1 MLKTY
6 KIEIKPTEEQKQK
19 INQTI
24 GICRFIYNFYISKN
38 KEHYE
43 QTKNFMSANSFSKW
57 LNNKFIPSNP
67 TYSWIKSV
75 SSKAV
80 KQSICNAETSFK
92 RFFKGQ
98 SKFPRYKKKSDT
110 NVKMYLPK
118 NNKTDWTLE
127 RHKIK
132 IPTLGFVRLKEF
144 GYIPLKSIIKSGTV
158 SKVADRYFVS
168 VLVEKEINTKKY
180 TKYQDGIG
188 IDLGIKDFAIC
199 SNNKKF
205 KNINKTSKI
214 KKLEKKLRREQ
225 RALSRKFENNKKNK
239 EVKSVNITANINK
252 NKLRLRKLHMRLKN
266 IRIEYVR
273 FVVNSIVKAN
283 NLPEFISIEDL
294 NVKGMMKNRH
304 LSKAIQQQNFYYFR
318 LFLIQQCKKYN
329 VEVRIINRFYPSS
342 KLCSCCR
349 QIKTDLKLSDRLYK
363 CDCGNIIDRDYQASL
378 NIKECEIYKI
388 AQ

>member
-318 LFLIQQCKKYN
+318 LF
-329 VEVRIINRFYPSS
+329 
-342 KLCSCCR
+342 
-349 QIKTDLKLSDRLYK
+349 
-363 CDCGNIIDRDYQASL
+363 
-378 NIKECEIYKI
+378 
-388 AQ
+388 

>member
-342 KLCSCCR
+342 KLCSCCG